1 MNNIDLLDEDNK
13 ISGQNY
19 VCLSFI
25 SPEKIIKDKNIY
37 FFNQFLEQYEKN
49 KVFNK
54 FDAFIKFIS
63 YKFKIDEDVL
73 IKDYK
78 EFISEEKENFKFT
91 LYDEYK
97 TYYDLNEE
105 QLESEYLKNNNFQT
119 TVRGLKVRGSFPSQ
133 EEAEIR
139 CKMLRELDPNH
150 DVYVGPV
157 GVWMPWDPEP
167 YKTGKVEYME
177 SELNNLMNEKVNNE
191 KFAKDQFEKRLKESK
206 RKAIEENIEKAKMS
220 GNVLSQTI
228 DNNDELVNIKDVNTT
243 ENILLG
249 TNDKHI
255 TVNDVRKELFEGDNI
270 VIDKNTDHGLS
281 EVLKNQEI

>member
-206 RKAIEENIEKAKMS
+206 EK
-220 GNVLSQTI
+220 Q
-228 DNNDELVNIKDVNTT
+228 
-243 ENILLG
+243 
-249 TNDKHI
+249 
-255 TVNDVRKELFEGDNI
+255 
-270 VIDKNTDHGLS
+270 
-281 EVLKNQEI
+281 